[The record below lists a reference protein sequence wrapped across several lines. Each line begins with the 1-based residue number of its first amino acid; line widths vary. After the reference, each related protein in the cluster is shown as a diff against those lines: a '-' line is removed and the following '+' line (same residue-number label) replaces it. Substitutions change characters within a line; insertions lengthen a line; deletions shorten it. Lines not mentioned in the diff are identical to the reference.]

1 MYFIQ
6 LKAKTTGGASVFH
19 TITEP
24 SRLEKAFKINQSSH
38 QPDLLGP
45 VTVSH
50 PLLIWNK
57 IQHPEI
63 EEEFVRNKYNN

>member
-24 SRLEKAFKINQSSH
+24 SRLEKAFKIIQSSH

-45 VTVSH
+45 VTVSR
-50 PLLIWNK
+50 PLLI
-57 IQHPEI
+57 
-63 EEEFVRNKYNN
+63 